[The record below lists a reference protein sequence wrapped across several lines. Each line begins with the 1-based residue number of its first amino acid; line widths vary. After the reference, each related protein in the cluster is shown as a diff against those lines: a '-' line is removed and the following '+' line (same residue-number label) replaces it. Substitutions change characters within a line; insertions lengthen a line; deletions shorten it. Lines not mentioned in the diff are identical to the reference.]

1 MSEENLPVEEPNSS
15 IDAPIEPI
23 TLPGA
28 WLRRA
33 RESAGLSVAE
43 VAQTLKFSPRQ
54 IDALERDD
62 FSALQGAT
70 FVRGFIRS
78 YAKTLKVDPTPLLAS
93 LQEAAPPVEAKIQA
107 PENTGAE
114 LPVVRQPRNFVPL
127 LLAVAVLVLG
137 GVAVFMI
144 LEGHWALPTRNADMV
159 ATPPAVPVAPP
170 QVRIES
176 APTQASVPEPVAAEA
191 KPDAPPPPVAVPAL
205 DGRQLIFVFQDKS
218 WVEVKDATQR
228 IIFTGEHPAGS
239 RNSVTG
245 KAPFQLWVGKASGVK
260 VFDGERE
267 IDLKPYARDEVA
279 RLTID

>member
-1 MSEENLPVEEPNSS
+1 VSEENLPVEDLNSAMVTP
-15 IDAPIEPI
+15 IDPVI
-23 TLPGA
+23 LPGA
-28 WLRRA
+28 WLRQA

-54 IDALERDD
+54 IEALERDD

-93 LQEAAPPVEAKIQA
+93 LQEAAPPVEARIQA

-114 LPVVRQPRNFVPL
+114 LPVVRQPRNLLPL
-127 LLAVAVLVLG
+127 LILFAVLVLG
-137 GVAVFMI
+137 GVVGFMI
-144 LEGHWALPTRNADMV
+144 LEGHWTLPKSSDV
-159 ATPPAVPVAPP
+159 AAAPPVAQP
-170 QVRIES
+170 QLRVEPTP
-176 APTQASVPEPVAAEA
+176 APTPVAEAPAAEVKA
-191 KPDAPPPPVAVPAL
+191 DAAVAVPAL
-205 DGRQLIFVFQDKS
+205 DGRQLVFVFQDKS
-218 WVEVKDATQR
+218 WVEVKDAAQR

-239 RNSVTG
+239 RQSVTG

>member
-1 MSEENLPVEEPNSS
+1 MSEENLPVEEINSAMV
-15 IDAPIEPI
+15 APIDPVI
-23 TLPGA
+23 LPGA
-28 WLRRA
+28 WLRQA

-54 IDALERDD
+54 IEALERDD

-93 LQEAAPPVEAKIQA
+93 LQEAAPPTEAKIQA

-114 LPVVRQPRNFVPL
+114 LPVVRQPRNLRPL
-127 LLAVAVLVLG
+127 LILFAVLVLG
-137 GVAVFMI
+137 GVVGFMI
-144 LEGHWALPTRNADMV
+144 LEGHWTLPKSSDV
-159 ATPPAVPVAPP
+159 AAAPPVVLP
-170 QVRIES
+170 QVRVEP
-176 APTQASVPEPVAAEA
+176 APASAAEA
-191 KPDAPPPPVAVPAL
+191 PVAEVKANATVAVPAL
-205 DGRQLIFVFQDKS
+205 DGRQLVFVFQDKS
-218 WVEVKDATQR
+218 WVEVKDAAQR

-239 RNSVTG
+239 RQSVTG
-245 KAPFQLWVGKASGVK
+245 QAPFQLWVGKASGVK